1 MRFRPVTPILCSILS
16 SVLKHTPVEAKP
28 VSMEGAVLHVRLG
41 LYWWHAGFPGLS
53 PVWQNSLN
61 RKPLVL

>member
-1 MRFRPVTPILCSILS
+1 MRFRPIIAILCSILS

-41 LYWWHAGFPGLS
+41 LYFGGKQDSRGYRLFG
-53 PVWQNSLN
+53 
-61 RKPLVL
+61 K